1 MRRLSSAL
9 LFACIALPAP
19 PANAA
24 LTPAQL
30 GKVAIDLP
38 KNAHLPLN
46 EPFVTDT
53 GTNTTLGKAFA
64 GKPGLMVIAD
74 FTCKTLCGTA
84 IAMAADAAG
93 KSGLKP
99 GEDFNFVVVGFDPRD
114 HPSDA
119 AAMKA
124 AHIDDGAVKKDALFL
139 SGSAAAEGAV
149 TKAVGFSYTYDKADD
164 VFAHPTA
171 AFAIAP
177 DGRVTQVLTSMNIT
191 SDKVRLALVAASKNR
206 IGTITDHIRLL
217 CYGLNPASGVYNASV
232 LKWLRIGGFGIV
244 GLLGFGIIG
253 MLVMRREGRGRTG

>member
-1 MRRLSSAL
+1 MLSPAL
-9 LFACIALPAP
+9 LFACIALAAVPAG
-19 PANAA
+19 AA

-38 KNAHLPLN
+38 RNARLPLS
-46 EPFVTDT
+46 EPFVTDA
-53 GTNTTLGKAFA
+53 GVKTTLGKAFA

-99 GEDFNFVVVGFDPRD
+99 GKDFNFVVVGFDPRD
-114 HPSDA
+114 HPGDA

-124 AHIDDGAVKKDALFL
+124 AHIDAGAVKKDAVFL
-139 SGSAAAEGAV
+139 SGNATAEGAI

-191 SDKVRLALVAASKNR
+191 HEKVRLALVAASKNR
-206 IGTITDHIRLL
+206 IGTIGDHIRLL
-217 CYGLNPASGVYNASV
+217 CYGLNPANGVYNGRV
-232 LKWLRIGGFGIV
+232 LQWLRIGGFGII
-244 GLLGFGIIG
+244 GLLGSAILG
-253 MLVMRREGRGRTG
+253 MLMKHRINRGRTG